1 MTFLS
6 CTSATLDFN
15 FTGGSSSGASGTINL
30 SRIGPVPQGCAALS
44 VGGTYPTTVSLVPGQ
59 NTCGSVAVHDAVTT
73 VVHTPGAHAL
83 SLTHAGNTYTGTIED
98 DGRFSTEP
106 KVVSGGGGQFT
117 ITIDG
122 RFTPGGFT
130 ATVRVDQT
138 VPTPACFYLVDWVGV
153 RS

>member
-30 SRIGPVPQGCAALS
+30 SRIGPVPQGCAPSS
-44 VGGTYPTTVSLVPGQ
+44 VGGTYPTTVSLVPGE
-59 NTCGSVAVHDAVTT
+59 NTCGNVVVHDAVTT
-73 VVHTPGAHAL
+73 VVHAPGSHAL

-98 DGRFSTEP
+98 DGRFSTVP
-106 KVVSGGGGQFT
+106 KVITGGGSRFT

-122 RFTPGGFT
+122 KFALGGFS
-130 ATVRVDQT
+130 AAVRVDQSA
-138 VPTPACFYLVDWVGV
+138 PTPACFYLVDWAGV